1 MKLELRYFASLREGL
16 SLSEESITLPA
27 EVKTIADLRIHLIQR
42 GNPWAEVLALSKV
55 IRCALNQEMVKDS
68 APLEEG
74 AEVAFF
80 PPVTGG

>member
-1 MKLELRYFASLREGL
+1 MKLELRFFASLREGL
-16 SLSEESITLPA
+16 KLSGESIITPS
-27 EVKTIADLRIHLIQR
+27 EVKTIADLRIHLIER
-42 GNPWAEVLALSKV
+42 GNPWAEVLASNKI

-68 APLEEG
+68 TSLVEG

>member
-1 MKLELRYFASLREGL
+1 MKLQLRFFASLREGL
-16 SLSEESITLPA
+16 GLSEESITTPS
-27 EVKTIADLRIHLIQR
+27 EVKTIADLRGHLIQR
-42 GNPWAEVLALSKV
+42 GNPWAEVLANTRV

-68 APLEEG
+68 TPLVEG

>member
-1 MKLELRYFASLREGL
+1 MKLELRFFASLREGL
-16 SLSEESITLPA
+16 AISGESITTPA
-27 EVKTIADLRIHLIQR
+27 DVKTIADLRAYLIAR
-42 GNPWAEVLALSKV
+42 GNPWAEVLASNKI

-68 APLEEG
+68 TSLEEG